1 MTHGIDVYDFVHD
14 VEEETED
21 DEYPFISPNYLGSK
35 SATNWNIFSK
45 FCFLQLMQNSLSR
58 KYITFVGL
66 STGFLVCYLIGHTQR
81 KPYGLCIYGK
91 FLIS

>member
-21 DEYPFISPNYLGSK
+21 GEYPFISPNYLGSWQ
-35 SATNWNIFSK
+35 ATNQKIFLK
-45 FCFLQLMQNSLSR
+45 FCFIQLMQYGLSR

-66 STGFLVCYLIGHTQR
+66 SIGFVVYYLIGHTQR
-81 KPYGLCIYGK
+81 KPQGLCIYGYW
-91 FLIS
+91 FV